1 MKKIVLVFSLLV
13 CCLIAKAQLAENSI
27 MTVKELMELA
37 KENNFDNVKKATE
50 AKGYKSRGGK
60 SLIAKCFVKD
70 CVLNGSNLVTAVNN
84 VNTGSTVNYASD
96 DGAISVDVFTIA
108 NRDELIKEM
117 EDLGYVKTDT
127 SETMDTYRKDG
138 EMSLFN
144 MIQYKV
150 PGSNITGY
158 TLLFN
163 PFF

>member
-13 CCLIAKAQLAENSI
+13 CCLVAKAQLAENSI

-108 NRDELIKEM
+108 NRDELIKTES
-117 EDLGYVKTDT
+117 

-144 MIQYKV
+144 LIHYTV
-150 PGSNITGY
+150 PGTNITGY

>member
-1 MKKIVLVFSLLV
+1 
-13 CCLIAKAQLAENSI
+13 
-27 MTVKELMELA
+27 
-37 KENNFDNVKKATE
+37 
-50 AKGYKSRGGK
+50 
-60 SLIAKCFVKD
+60 
-70 CVLNGSNLVTAVNN
+70 VNN

-117 EDLGYVKTDT
+117 EELEYVKTDS

-144 MIQYKV
+144 LIHYTV
-150 PGSNITGY
+150 PGTNITGY

>member
-1 MKKIVLVFSLLV
+1 MKKIVLIFSLLV
-13 CCLIAKAQLAENSI
+13 CCLVAKAQLAENSI

-37 KENNFDNVKKATE
+37 KEDNFDNVKKATE

-60 SLIAKCFVKD
+60 SLITKCFVKD

-117 EDLGYVKTDT
+117 EELEYVKTDS

-144 MIQYKV
+144 LIHYTV
-150 PGSNITGY
+150 PGTNITGY